1 MTKKVNKNNVE
12 DFRTSEQIDTEF
24 KFHEFCVQQDLFVKE
39 LLPESPLLR
48 EKTKLYQLN
57 EALKHE
63 ARKALKKSGKIK
75 EKTNRKFAMFFED
88 YALVQDWLFENSKR
102 PPKECARVWANMCL
116 NMIPSTRQVALTR
129 EEIAEQTGVNKDD
142 VSKIINELARIR
154 AVFIEYEKQ
163 EGVRY
168 KRALYFINPRCC
180 QNGRLRSTEEIENEV
195 TLNLEQATAA
205 RKARKEG
212 ESLKALTPKND
223 LNHEVSASMREAVPT
238 EEAKNK
244 PKRGKRGLKVI
255 KGGLILST
263 MENMSDALAV
273 RLPDPFDEAKK
284 ALKDMAVKSY
294 AAVMADPIIA
304 RDPLYFLLF
313 LLCSLTWI
321 AMYLSFD
328 VQGISVL
335 RHFGFY

>member
-1 MTKKVNKNNVE
+1 MTKKVNENNVE

-24 KFHEFCVQQDLFVKE
+24 KLHEFCVQQDLFIEE

-116 NMIPSTRQVALTR
+116 NMVPSTRQVALTR

-168 KRALYFINPRCC
+168 KRAIYFINPRCC

-223 LNHEVSASMREAVPT
+223 LTHEVSASMREAVPT

-284 ALKDMAVKSY
+284 ALKETMVKSY
-294 AAVMADPIIA
+294 AAVMVDPSKAGLWALWWITVFVFLAVEIIK
-304 RDPLYFLLF
+304 
-313 LLCSLTWI
+313 I
-321 AMYLSFD
+321 YLKC
-328 VQGISVL
+328 
-335 RHFGFY
+335 

>member
-1 MTKKVNKNNVE
+1 MTKKVNQNNVE

-24 KFHEFCVQQDLFVKE
+24 KLHEFCVQQDLFIEE

-75 EKTNRKFAMFFED
+75 EKTQNRKFAMFFED

-129 EEIAEQTGVNKDD
+129 EEIAEQTGVKACD

-205 RKARKEG
+205 RKAREEG
-212 ESLKALTPKND
+212 KGLKVLTPKND
-223 LNHEVSASMREAVPT
+223 LTHKVAASMREAVPT
-238 EEAKNK
+238 EK

-255 KGGLILST
+255 KDGLILST
-263 MENMSDALAV
+263 MENMSSALAV
-273 RLPDPFDEAKK
+273 HFLNPFDEAKK
-284 ALKDMAVKSY
+284 ALEEMVAKSHVAVLPAPSN
-294 AAVMADPIIA
+294 AGLWFLFSLNLA
-304 RDPLYFLLF
+304 LYLYLEIHGFLNGTL
-313 LLCSLTWI
+313 
-321 AMYLSFD
+321 Y
-328 VQGISVL
+328 
-335 RHFGFY
+335 

>member
-1 MTKKVNKNNVE
+1 MMKKVNQNNVE

-24 KFHEFCVQQDLFVKE
+24 KLHEFCVQQDLFVKE

-205 RKARKEG
+205 RKAREEG
-212 ESLKALTPKND
+212 KGLKVLTPKND
-223 LNHEVSASMREAVPT
+223 LTHKVAASMREAVPT
-238 EEAKNK
+238 EK

-255 KGGLILST
+255 KDGLILST
-263 MENMSDALAV
+263 MENMSNALAAHF
-273 RLPDPFDEAKK
+273 PNPFDEAKK
-284 ALKDMAVKSY
+284 AFEKIAAKSHVAVLPAPSN
-294 AAVMADPIIA
+294 AALWFLFSLNLA
-304 RDPLYFLLF
+304 LYLYLEMHGFLNGTL
-313 LLCSLTWI
+313 
-321 AMYLSFD
+321 Y
-328 VQGISVL
+328 
-335 RHFGFY
+335 